1 MSSSLILFYT
11 VCPHP
16 PSSEISQYNV
26 TYKTEDRVF
35 LPGTKVHN
43 YTCDMFYTLS
53 EGYPNT
59 ITCLHNGTWNY
70 TEPPVC
76 VPSKLVT

>member
-1 MSSSLILFYT
+1 MRYT
-11 VCPHP
+11 TDD
-16 PSSEISQYNV
+16 Q
-26 TYKTEDRVF
+26 VF

-59 ITCLHNGTWNY
+59 ITCLENGTWDY

-76 VPSKLVT
+76 VPS